1 MNRLITTLLAITI
14 AVVGASAQTDYT
26 KSYVLHPWGVNM
38 VTLGR
43 SIDELPAT
51 LPQIYSSK
59 EVITDG
65 NFIDGKMIKM
75 EFDNPV
81 FPVYFVRVMQYH
93 VIGSPDRV
101 EEKQL
106 AAEINWEAVGGNANK
121 LEDVIELL
129 EPPSIEY
136 YSGRSMTVSWDNG
149 QICIIYIYS
158 PRFKTAEHGLCATS
172 SLWDLYNAD
181 ADLVITKSGLVYLEA
196 DGVRFFG
203 YKTTDDDGDEMM
215 TKEYIQSA
223 EFQEQFGNNN
233 ELRYSFR
240 MLNNMDDLDETEKSL
255 AILTLQTMHMSYIVI
270 DKWHKPKGYY
280 ESSTPQ
286 PRWRQG
292 SYNLEPYT
300 FAPKGDM
307 GGLNLNGEIS
317 ATVKED
323 GEIVGVNH
331 TLPGYYTRIRVAGG
345 VLHLTAPS
353 SSNTWYGSSSSAV
366 GDKRTRPEYRR
377 WRSDIPIPV
386 PTPPAGVVPAPAP
399 EKPAGIVV
407 KKDQVGPV
415 KMGINYEQAQKELE
429 KIYRKI
435 WVQYDDMQ
443 EAVVITCF
451 LPEDDDTQVMTIY
464 CDSKNKVSYY
474 YIHHP
479 SIKTEKGLSV
489 DSTYEELI
497 KAGGRWESSDS
508 GDYVVLDGLYFWFFT
523 MGEPDAGSTP
533 AMISNVGFLS
543 A

>member
-1 MNRLITTLLAITI
+1 MNRLITTVLAIALA
-14 AVVGASAQTDYT
+14 AVSASAQTDYT
-26 KSYVLHPWGVNM
+26 KSYVLHPWGVHM

-43 SIDELPAT
+43 NINDLPAT
-51 LPQIYSSK
+51 LPEIYSSK
-59 EVITDG
+59 ADITDG

-75 EFDNPV
+75 EYDNPV

-106 AAEINWEAVGGNANK
+106 AAEINWEAVDGNANK

-136 YSGRSMTVSWDNG
+136 YSGRSMTVSWDDDG
-149 QICIIYIYS
+149 ICIIYIYS
-158 PRFKTAEHGLCATS
+158 PRFKTHEHGLCATS

-181 ADLVITKSGLVYLEA
+181 ADLVITKKGLVYLEA

-203 YKTTDDDGDEMM
+203 YKTTDDYGDEML
-215 TKEYIQSA
+215 TKEYIESA
-223 EFQEQFGNNN
+223 EFKDQFGDKD
-233 ELRYSFR
+233 EIRSSFR
-240 MLNNMDDLDETEKSL
+240 MLNNMDDLDETEKAL

-280 ESSTPQ
+280 ESSSPQ

-292 SYNLEPYT
+292 SYNIEPYT

-307 GGLNLNGEIS
+307 GGLNLNNEIK

-323 GEIVGVNH
+323 GEIVGVTN
-331 TLPGYYTRIRVAGG
+331 TLPGYYTRVRVAGG
-345 VLHLTAPS
+345 VLHLKAPDY
-353 SSNTWYGSSSSAV
+353 SNTWYRSSSSS
-366 GDKRTRPEYRR
+366 GGNNRTRPEYNR
-377 WRSDIPIPV
+377 WRSDGHIPIPHPRIGTIPDEV
-386 PTPPAGVVPAPAP
+386 PQ
-399 EKPAGIVV
+399 KQDGIVV
-407 KKDQVGPV
+407 KKDEVGPV
-415 KMGINYEQAQKELE
+415 KMGDNYEKAQKELE
-429 KIYRKI
+429 KIYPKM

-443 EAVVITCF
+443 ETIVFTCF
-451 LPEDDDTQVMTIY
+451 LPGDDDTVVMTIY
-464 CDSKNKVSYY
+464 CDSKNKLSYY
-474 YIHHP
+474 YINHP

-489 DSTYEELI
+489 DTTYKELI
-497 KAGGRWESSDS
+497 KAGGRWESSDY

-523 MGEPDAGSTP
+523 GGEPDADSTP